1 LTKSDS
7 EKPARSKLPIEE
19 SRIVIRPDGEV
30 VIENLSE
37 RLVDVALELD
47 PDADLA
53 CDVEDAETSQK
64 ETAESA
70 D

>member
-1 LTKSDS
+1 MTKPDS
-7 EKPARSKLPIEE
+7 TKPTRPKLPIEE
-19 SRIVIRPDGEV
+19 SRIVIRPDGQV

-53 CDVEDAETSQK
+53 CDVEDAETS
-64 ETAESA
+64 ENDTAKSA